1 MAGVCICWW
10 LLRLV
15 LRMVLRRL
23 QLARRRVLFM
33 SGVIWGLRRN
43 CGRKQD
49 RGSDR
54 DEACVRLFQGERS

>member
-1 MAGVCICWW
+1 MAGVCVCWR

-23 QLARRRVLFM
+23 LLARRRVLFM
-33 SGVIWGLRRN
+33 FGVIWGLGRN

-54 DEACVRLFQGERS
+54 DEACVRLLHGERS